1 MLNRMHLTLAETDF
15 QESVSEVD
23 GCLASGVG
31 PEAPG
36 RHVDKWVNC
45 RRMIAMTHIRL
56 SEHLLPRFIPP
67 VIPSTIFYLMFLIRI
82 ALHLSSAL

>member
-1 MLNRMHLTLAETDF
+1 MLNRTHLALAETDF

-23 GCLASGVG
+23 GCLGSGVG

-45 RRMIAMTHIRL
+45 RRMIAMTHICL
-56 SEHLLPRFIPP
+56 SERLLPRFIPP
-67 VIPSTIFYLMFLIRI
+67 DIPSSIF
-82 ALHLSSAL
+82 H